1 MIDEPVENEMN
12 AVSPPNILTT
22 AEELLSLNRGLA
34 RFELVRGKTGAL
46 YPAGFQHGVIVN
58 RLSSLLTN
66 VENRDGLGIILGAET
81 GFILSRHPDTV
92 RAPDVGFVTRERI
105 ERIGIPVAYFPEAP
119 DLAVEVVSLGDTVTE
134 VEAKAEDWIN
144 AGTRLLW
151 VVSPR
156 SRTVTVYQSLAKIS
170 VLTEND
176 ILDGLTIVPGFA
188 CRVTDL
194 FQPLWPGSP
203 PN

>member
-1 MIDEPVENEMN
+1 MSI
-12 AVSPPNILTT
+12 ASPPNTLTT

-34 RFELVRGKTGAL
+34 RFELVQGEAKATS
-46 YPAGFQHGVIVN
+46 PAGFQHGVIVN

-66 VENRDGLGIILGAET
+66 VVNREGLGIILGAET
-81 GFILSRHPDTV
+81 GFILSRSPDTV

-105 ERIGIPVAYFPEAP
+105 ERIGIPIAYFPEAP
-119 DLAVEVVSLGDTVTE
+119 DLAVEVVSPGDTVTE
-134 VEAKAEDWIN
+134 VESKAEDWIN

-156 SRTVTVYQSLAKIS
+156 SRTVTVYQSLANIS
-170 VLTEND
+170 VLTENHV
-176 ILDGLTIVPGFA
+176 LDGLTVVAGFA
-188 CRVTDL
+188 CRVADL

>member
-1 MIDEPVENEMN
+1 MSI
-12 AVSPPNILTT
+12 APPPKTLTT

-34 RFELVRGKTGAL
+34 RSELVRGEAKAL
-46 YPAGFQHGVIVN
+46 NPPGFQHGVIVN

-66 VENRDGLGIILGAET
+66 VVNRDGRGIILGAET
-81 GFILSRHPDTV
+81 GFILSRNPDTV
-92 RAPDVGFVTRERI
+92 RGPDVAFVARERI

-119 DLAVEVVSLGDTVTE
+119 DLAIEVVSPGDTVTE
-134 VEAKAEDWIN
+134 VEAKAEDWIKG
-144 AGTRLLW
+144 GTRLLW
-151 VVSPR
+151 IVSPR
-156 SRTVTVYQSLAKIS
+156 SRTVTVYQSLAHIS

-176 ILDGLTIVPGFA
+176 VLDGMAVVPGFK
-188 CRVTDL
+188 CRVSDL

>member
-1 MIDEPVENEMN
+1 MSTAAPLET
-12 AVSPPNILTT
+12 LTT
-22 AEELLSLNRGLA
+22 AEDLISLNRGTA
-34 RFELVRGKTGAL
+34 RFELVRGEPKAMS
-46 YPAGFQHGVIVN
+46 PAGFQHGVLVN
-58 RLSSLLTN
+58 RLSSLLTE
-66 VENRDGLGIILGAET
+66 VVNRHRLGVILGAET
-81 GFILSRHPDTV
+81 GFILSRKPDTV

-119 DLAVEVVSLGDTVTE
+119 DLAVEVVSPGDTVTE

-156 SRTVTVYQSLAKIS
+156 SRTVTVYQSLADIS

-176 ILDGLTIVPGFA
+176 VLDGLTVIPGFA
-188 CRVTDL
+188 CRVADL